1 MAQPSWVLYEE
12 GDSPVSPGTSPC
24 CDALLTPGPCR
35 LPPAPLQLFL
45 SPQIKDLFMKKCPG
59 VNSFFI
65 DGSFQ
70 LL

>member
-1 MAQPSWVLYEE
+1 MKGLAPLT
-12 GDSPVSPGTSPC
+12 PPTSPS
-24 CDALLTPGPCR
+24 LL
-35 LPPAPLQLFL
+35 
-45 SPQIKDLFMKKCPG
+45 QIKDLFMKKCPG

>member
-1 MAQPSWVLYEE
+1 M
-12 GDSPVSPGTSPC
+12 SPGT
-24 CDALLTPGPCR
+24 GPTAV
-35 LPPAPLQLFL
+35 PSIIWNPAPFQPLL
-45 SPQIKDLFMKKCPG
+45 SLQIKDLFMKKCPG